1 MNSMKKIFI
10 NNKKFKDISKVFKT
24 EKTKIKRLVI
34 TGIAVF
40 IVYVYGF
47 GDYGLYQYYK
57 LSQERNRL
65 RAEVKRLENEAEELK
80 KIKQLLL
87 KEDPDYIQRIA
98 REKFGLVK
106 PGEKIYKLTPDSRKD
121 R

>member
-1 MNSMKKIFI
+1 MKKIFV
-10 NNKKFKDISKVFKT
+10 NTKKFKDITKALKT

-34 TGIAVF
+34 AGIAVF
-40 IVYVYGF
+40 VVYVYGF

-57 LSQERNRL
+57 LLQEESRL
-65 RAEVKRLENEAEELK
+65 KAEVERLETEADELK
-80 KIKQLLL
+80 EIKQQLL